1 MRFAG
6 FLYKIAD
13 QAKYRKCNLKP
24 PRRKASRQST
34 ESQQPSEGQSQSMP
48 IDLTTD
54 DHGSTGVLRALT
66 PNTSVCSSRPSSS
79 HMSFR
84 HASTGDISLGDQHSQ
99 HDSRRTSLVLPVYK
113 SPAVSTHHLRHH
125 PRLIANQHEQFNAA
139 NPDLR
144 PDFFV
149 MEDPPVPDDG
159 SATPG
164 GVANPAV
171 APIRTGIT
179 LAMLAE
185 QVADLKQRKK
195 KQPSEPP
202 RPVVQYRLTFID
214 AADAQDLR
222 APVIGVLADEIVKG
236 DRAVRTIRK
245 AFSRA
250 GVPAAIHIRTGEG
263 EGPVEVTT
271 QEEWNEA
278 VQAVWARHGDGAVV
292 DVGIRV

>member
-13 QAKYRKCNLKP
+13 QAKYRKCNLKTP
-24 PRRKASRQST
+24 GKKASRQST

-48 IDLTTD
+48 IDLTSD
-54 DHGSTGVLRALT
+54 DHGSTGVFRALT

-99 HDSRRTSLVLPVYK
+99 DASRRTSLVLPVYK
-113 SPAVSTHHLRHH
+113 SPAVNTPHTNTH
-125 PRLIANQHEQFNAA
+125 PRPIADQHEKFNAA

-144 PDFFV
+144 PDFFI
-149 MEDPPVPDDG
+149 MEDPPMPEDG
-159 SATPG
+159 SATLSG
-164 GVANPAV
+164 AGNPAV

-185 QVADLKQRKK
+185 QVADLKQRKTK
-195 KQPSEPP
+195 KPSEPP
-202 RPVVQYRLTFID
+202 RPVVRYRFAFTD

-222 APVIGVLADEIVKG
+222 APVVGVLADEIVEG

-250 GVPAAIHIRTGEG
+250 GVPAAIHVRTGEG
-263 EGPVEVTT
+263 QDSVEVTT